1 MKILLVEN
9 DSYLAERLETALS
22 KENYVVDLAQTASEA
37 EGFVDT
43 LEYDLVLTE
52 VARPRIDGIWLCKQ
66 LRSQGKHMP
75 IMLLT
80 DEGDAE
86 RQLAGLDAGADDYV
100 VSPCDLSELMA
111 RIRALLRRGSA
122 ALMEVLEW
130 RALSL
135 DTGSCEVTYDG
146 FSIGL
151 TRKEYGILELFMRN
165 TRRIYSQSALL
176 DLLWSFEEPPG
187 ENTVRAHIKS
197 LRQKLKRAGVPS
209 DFIETVY
216 GMGYRLRQPPEGE
229 LATLSVHSSAASGP
243 SSAGI
248 GSSETAADPSS
259 AEVTS
264 SDAQLASL
272 SDSTKEFVIPERLD
286 PELAD
291 IWEQA
296 QTHIQER
303 LSTIEQAIAAIRS
316 QSLSPQQHQE
326 AHREAHT
333 LVGSL
338 GALGLSRS
346 SQLIR
351 TVQQCLRP
359 DRPLDSSAI
368 VRLEQSFSQLTI
380 ALTQLVVEPTQNA
393 NKSATSASPAVTSSP
408 SAARPVIPRSIQEE
422 ADNGNQ
428 LLIVDDDV
436 DLAALVSLEAS
447 KWGIQTYT
455 ADSIAVARQ
464 AIAQQPPDVVLLD
477 LGFPD
482 SADSGFTLLEE
493 LATHNTN
500 IPVVVF
506 TASEDF
512 ATRVKVARLGGQAFL
527 QKPVLPRQVL
537 EAISQILEQ
546 GKEADAK
553 VVVVDT
559 DPRTLDLVRT
569 VLQPWGFQ
577 LILVDDPAQFW
588 TTLVAANPDLLILAS
603 SMPDIDG
610 LDLCQV
616 VRNDPQ
622 WGSLPVLFLADSN
635 GATDINSL
643 FAAGGSDYV
652 RKPITEPE
660 LVARV
665 LAQLERSPGS
675 GHRDNLDPVTGVMGR
690 RRSLREFSR
699 LLYLA
704 SRHHQPLSL
713 VAVKVNNLAD
723 IEQRLGQTVSHQV
736 LKQVADELQNNLRQ
750 EDIVARWETDTFAVC
765 AYDMDRFNGIRRLT
779 SILGRLHIQS
789 DGQEEVKARLSCGIA
804 EYGDRGQDLYSLYRS
819 ATQDLT
825 VI

>member
-52 VARPRIDGIWLCKQ
+52 VARPRIDGIRLCKQ

-100 VSPCDLSELMA
+100 VSPCDFSELMA
-111 RIRALLRRGSA
+111 RIRALLRRGNA

-130 RALSL
+130 RSLAL

-197 LRQKLKRAGVPS
+197 LRQKLKRAGVPT

-229 LATLSVHSSAASGP
+229 LAIVSQASGP
-243 SSAGI
+243 LTLVSAQAPV
-248 GSSETAADPSS
+248 SPSLTEAAPATPEDAADYS
-259 AEVTS
+259 EC
-264 SDAQLASL
+264 
-272 SDSTKEFVIPERLD
+272 LD

-296 QTHIQER
+296 QGHIQER
-303 LSTIEQAIAAIRS
+303 LGTIERAIAAIKS
-316 QSLSPQQHQE
+316 QTLSPQQRQE

-338 GALGLSRS
+338 GALGLPHSSRI
-346 SQLIR
+346 IR
-351 TVQQCLRP
+351 IVQQCLRP
-359 DRPLDSSAI
+359 DLPLDSSTI
-368 VRLEQSFSQLTI
+368 ERLEQAFAQLTTVLSQL
-380 ALTQLVVEPTQNA
+380 VMEPINGVGSADTGDTA
-393 NKSATSASPAVTSSP
+393 PSTFLSVRPRPASLDLEEDGDTASKSY
-408 SAARPVIPRSIQEE
+408 
-422 ADNGNQ
+422 Q
-428 LLIVDDDV
+428 LLVVDDDV
-436 DLAALVSLEAS
+436 DLAALISLEAS
-447 KWGIQTYT
+447 TWGIQAHT
-455 ADSIAVARQ
+455 AISVDKARQ
-464 AIAQQPPDVVLLD
+464 AIDQHPPDVVLLD

-482 SADSGFTLLEE
+482 STDSGFTLLEE
-493 LATHNTN
+493 LATENTD

-537 EAISQILEQ
+537 EAVSQILDQ
-546 GKEADAK
+546 GEKADAK
-553 VVVVDT
+553 VVVVDA
-559 DPRTLDLVRT
+559 DQRTLDLVRT

-577 LILVDDPAQFW
+577 LVLVDDPAQFW
-588 TTLVAANPDLLILAS
+588 ETLVAATPDLLILAS
-603 SMPDIDG
+603 DMPDIDG
-610 LDLCQV
+610 IDLCQV

-635 GATDINSL
+635 GSSDINSL
-643 FAAGGSDYV
+643 FAAGGNDYV
-652 RKPITEPE
+652 RKPIAEPE

-665 LAQLERSPGS
+665 LSQLERSSGNGS
-675 GHRDNLDPVTGVMGR
+675 RDTLDPVTGIMGR

-704 SRHHQPLSL
+704 SRH
-713 VAVKVNNLAD
+713 
-723 IEQRLGQTVSHQV
+723 
-736 LKQVADELQNNLRQ
+736 
-750 EDIVARWETDTFAVC
+750 
-765 AYDMDRFNGIRRLT
+765 
-779 SILGRLHIQS
+779 
-789 DGQEEVKARLSCGIA
+789 
-804 EYGDRGQDLYSLYRS
+804 
-819 ATQDLT
+819 
-825 VI
+825 

>member
-22 KENYVVDLAQTASEA
+22 KENYVIDLAQTASEA

-52 VARPRIDGIWLCKQ
+52 VARPRIDGIQLCKQ

-100 VSPCDLSELMA
+100 VSPCDLSELLA

-130 RALSL
+130 RSLTL

-176 DLLWSFEEPPG
+176 DLLWTFEEPPG

-197 LRQKLKRAGVPS
+197 LRQKLKRAGVPT

-229 LATLSVHSSAASGP
+229 LAALSQASSPLANPQPP
-243 SSAGI
+243 SSSPSTGI
-248 GSSETAADPSS
+248 STAETPET
-259 AEVTS
+259 EVY
-264 SDAQLASL
+264 L
-272 SDSTKEFVIPERLD
+272 ERLD

-296 QTHIQER
+296 QVHIQER
-303 LSTIEQAIAAIRS
+303 LGTIEQAIAAIKA
-316 QSLSPQQHQE
+316 QTLSPQQHQE

-338 GALGLSRS
+338 GALGLAHS

-351 TVQQCLRP
+351 SVQQCLRP
-359 DRPLDSSAI
+359 DLPLDSSTI
-368 VRLEQSFSQLTI
+368 ERLEQSFTQLATT
-380 ALTQLVVEPTQNA
+380 LSQLVVEPA
-393 NKSATSASPAVTSSP
+393 NGGSSSGTVTSTS
-408 SAARPVIPRSIQEE
+408 RPVTPRPVSLQSERDG
-422 ADNGNQ
+422 AGDSYH

-447 KWGIQTYT
+447 NWGVQ
-455 ADSIAVARQ
+455 AHKASSISQARQ
-464 AIAQQPPDVVLLD
+464 AIAKHPPDVVLLD

-493 LATHNTN
+493 LATQHAD

-537 EAISQILEQ
+537 EAVSQILEQ
-546 GKEADAK
+546 GEEADAK

-577 LILVDDPAQFW
+577 LVLVDDPAQFW

-603 SMPDIDG
+603 DMPDIDG
-610 LDLCQV
+610 IDLCQV

-622 WGSLPVLFLADSN
+622 WGALPVLFLADST
-635 GATDINSL
+635 GSTDINNL
-643 FAAGGSDYV
+643 FAAGGNDYV
-652 RKPITEPE
+652 RKPIAEPE

-665 LAQLERSPGS
+665 LSQLERSSGN
-675 GHRDNLDPVTGVMGR
+675 GHRDNLDSVTGIMGR

-713 VAVKVNNLAD
+713 VVVKVNNLVE
-723 IEQRLGQTVSHQV
+723 IEQSFGQIASHQV
-736 LKQVADELQNNLRQ
+736 LKCVADELQGNLRQ
-750 EDIVARWETDTFAVC
+750 EDIVARWEADTFAVC
-765 AYDMDRFNGIRRLT
+765 AYDMDRFNGIRRLS
-779 SILGRLHIQS
+779 SILGRLQSQPIQS
-789 DGQEEVKARLSCGIA
+789 GEDEVNAKLSCGIA
-804 EYGDRGQDLYSLYRS
+804 EYGDLGQDLYSLYRAAS
-819 ATQDLT
+819 QDLT
-825 VI
+825 VV

>member
-1 MKILLVEN
+1 MLLVEN

-52 VARPRIDGIWLCKQ
+52 VARPRIDGIRLCKQ

-122 ALMEVLEW
+122 AVMEVLEW
-130 RALSL
+130 RALAL

-197 LRQKLKRAGVPS
+197 LRQKLKRGGVPT

-229 LATLSVHSSAASGP
+229 LAALSQASSPLALVSSQSSFSPLSTEVAPANSEEVASYR
-243 SSAGI
+243 
-248 GSSETAADPSS
+248 EC
-259 AEVTS
+259 
-264 SDAQLASL
+264 
-272 SDSTKEFVIPERLD
+272 LD

-296 QTHIQER
+296 QGHIQER
-303 LSTIEQAIAAIRS
+303 LGTIEQAIAAIKS
-316 QSLSPQQHQE
+316 QTLAPQQRQE
-326 AHREAHT
+326 AHRQAHT

-338 GALGLSRS
+338 GALGLPRS

-351 TVQQCLRP
+351 SVQQCLRP
-359 DRPLDSSAI
+359 DLPLDSSTI
-368 VRLEQSFSQLTI
+368 ERLEQSFAELATMLS
-380 ALTQLVVEPTQNA
+380 QLVVEPVNGVG
-393 NKSATSASPAVTSSP
+393 ATDTRDIVPSASLSVSPRPASLDLERDTAS
-408 SAARPVIPRSIQEE
+408 E
-422 ADNGNQ
+422 GYQ

-436 DLAALVSLEAS
+436 DLAALISLEAS
-447 KWGIQTYT
+447 KWGIQAHT
-455 ADSIAVARQ
+455 AASIDQARQ
-464 AIAQQPPDVVLLD
+464 AIGQHPPDVVLLD

-493 LATHNTN
+493 LATQNTD

-512 ATRVKVARLGGQAFL
+512 ATRVKVVRLGGQAFL

-546 GKEADAK
+546 GEEADAK

-577 LILVDDPAQFW
+577 LVLVDDPAQFW
-588 TTLVAANPDLLILAS
+588 ETLVAATPDLLILAS
-603 SMPDIDG
+603 DMPDIDG
-610 LDLCQV
+610 IDLCQV

-622 WGSLPVLFLADSN
+622 WGSLPVLFLADGN
-635 GATDINSL
+635 GSTDINGL
-643 FAAGGSDYV
+643 FAAGGNDYV

-665 LAQLERSPGS
+665 LSQLERSSGN
-675 GHRDNLDPVTGVMGR
+675 GHRDTLDPVTGIMGR

-713 VAVKVNNLAD
+713 VVVKVNNLAE
-723 IEQRLGQTVSHQV
+723 IEQSFGQIVSHQV
-736 LKQVADELQNNLRQ
+736 LKRVADELQGNLRQ

-765 AYDMDRFNGIRRLT
+765 AYDMDRFNGIRRLS
-779 SILGRLHIQS
+779 SILGRLQSQPIQS
-789 DGQEEVKARLSCGIA
+789 GEDEVKVQLSCGIA
-804 EYGDRGQDLYSLYRS
+804 EYGDRGQDLYSLYRA
-819 ATQDLT
+819 ATEDLA
-825 VI
+825 VV

>member
-9 DSYLAERLETALS
+9 DSYLADRLETALI

-52 VARPRIDGIWLCKQ
+52 VARPRIDGIRLCKQ

-100 VSPCDLSELMA
+100 VSPCDLSELLA

-130 RALSL
+130 RELSL
-135 DTGSCEVTYDG
+135 DTGSCEVSYDG

-229 LATLSVHSSAASGP
+229 LTVISEISSTTQD
-243 SSAGI
+243 
-248 GSSETAADPSS
+248 GSPGAKD
-259 AEVTS
+259 TS
-264 SDAQLASL
+264 
-272 SDSTKEFVIPERLD
+272 PENGVDNSFIDRLD

-296 QTHIQER
+296 QVHIQER
-303 LSTIEQAIAAIRS
+303 LNTIEQAISAIKS
-316 QSLSPQQHQE
+316 QSLSSRQQHE

-338 GALGLSRS
+338 GALGLPHS

-359 DRPLDSSAI
+359 DRPLDSQTI
-368 VRLEQSFSQLTI
+368 ERLERTFADLTTALSQLMK
-380 ALTQLVVEPTQNA
+380 APEGG
-393 NKSATSASPAVTSSP
+393 ATSPIPVT
-408 SAARPVIPRSIQEE
+408 PVPRKIQETA
-422 ADNGNQ
+422 ADAHH

-436 DLAALVSLEAS
+436 DLAAVVSLEAS
-447 KWGIQTYT
+447 TWGIQAHT
-455 ADSIAVARQ
+455 ATSIAKARE
-464 AIAQQPPDVVLLD
+464 AIASRPPDVVLLD

-482 SADSGFTLLEE
+482 SAESGFTLLEE
-493 LATHNTN
+493 LATQHAD

-512 ATRVKVARLGGQAFL
+512 STRVKVARLGGQAFL

-546 GKEADAK
+546 GEEADAK

-559 DPRTLDLVRT
+559 DPRTLDRVRT
-569 VLQPWGFQ
+569 VLQPWGF
-577 LILVDDPAQFW
+577 LLVLLDDPTQFW

-603 SMPDIDG
+603 DMPDIDG
-610 LDLCQV
+610 IDLCQV

-622 WGSLPVLFLADSN
+622 WGSLPVLFLANSN
-635 GATDINSL
+635 GSTDINSL

-652 RKPITEPE
+652 RKPIAEPE

-665 LAQLERSPGS
+665 LSQLERSSGS

-704 SRHHQPLSL
+704 SRHHHPLSL
-713 VAVKVNNLAD
+713 VVVRVNNLDD
-723 IEQRLGQTVSHQV
+723 IEHRFGQVIGHQI
-736 LKQVADELQNNLRQ
+736 LKRVANELQGNLRQ
-750 EDIVARWETDTFAVC
+750 EDIVARWEADTFAVC

-779 SILGRLHIQS
+779 SILGRLQS
-789 DGQEEVKARLSCGIA
+789 TPIHSGQNNVHFNLSCGIA
-804 EYGDRGQDLYSLYRS
+804 EYGDSGHDLYSLYRS
-819 ATQDLT
+819 ATQNLT
-825 VI
+825 AI